1 MGSEPG
7 PEEGLA
13 AGQRYFALGLKFA
26 AGVVLFTLGGVGLDR
41 WLGITPLGTV
51 VGTLLGAGLSFLSV
65 YRELMEDEV
74 RARRKR
80 KEREAGRGGGGP

>member
-1 MGSEPG
+1 MGSEEG

-41 WLGITPLGTV
+41 WLHITPFGTV
-51 VGTLLGAGLSFLSV
+51 VGTLLGASLSFLSV
-65 YRELMEDEV
+65 YRELLEDE
-74 RARRKR
+74 AREKR
-80 KEREAGRGGGGP
+80 DREKQGGGK